1 MATLALSSNIDLP
14 SVISPSSV
22 FLPDDDIVDI
32 TFMFV
37 NELDDDD
44 DGTLCVRAACMF
56 MVVWR

>member
-44 DGTLCVRAACMF
+44 GTLCVRAACIF
-56 MVVWR
+56 MVVCG